1 MHLCT
6 PPHTKLSFSHTLD
19 VHREFVTHHFYSFIV
34 FYYCLLDNDNYDN
47 EKFKLTNF
55 FSFMRFHKN
64 EKCVFAEIFFEFAPW
79 ILRDHRVFL

>member
-19 VHREFVTHHFYSFIV
+19 VHREFVTYYFYSFIV

-47 EKFKLTNF
+47 EKLNSQTFLVL
-55 FSFMRFHKN
+55 
-64 EKCVFAEIFFEFAPW
+64 CVFTKMKNA
-79 ILRDHRVFL
+79 FLQKFSLNLPPGF